1 MRIAILGAGPAGL
14 YLSYLIKR
22 RAPDADVTVFEQ
34 NPADA
39 TFGFG
44 VVFSD
49 RALEFLRDDDEETYA
64 AIVPHMESW
73 HDITLVL
80 RGERVVIDGIGFAA
94 IGRLKLLQ
102 LLQARAA
109 SVRATV
115 IYGCSVKS
123 LDELSDFDL
132 VVGADG
138 VNSLVRKTLANEL
151 GASLGYLSN
160 RFAWFGTTK
169 RFETLTQTFVET
181 ELGAFNAHHYR
192 YEADKSTFIVETDA
206 ATFERAGFA
215 GMSEADSRALCA
227 RVFAKALDG
236 EPLISNKSSWRQFPI
251 VHNARWSHGSY
262 VLLGDALHTAHF
274 SIGSGT
280 RLAMEDAISLD
291 KALAAHM
298 DISQALAAY
307 ESARRPILKKLVAG
321 ANGSAEW
328 YQRFAEHMKL
338 SAADFAMSYITRS
351 GRVDIE
357 RLRKLSPEFVGWWER
372 RSLAPDASQ
381 HKA

>member
-14 YLSYLIKR
+14 YLSFLIKR
-22 RAPDADVTVFEQ
+22 RLPDADVTVFEQ

-49 RALEFLRDDDEETYA
+49 RALEFLREDDEETYA

-80 RGERVVIDGIGFAA
+80 RGERIAIDGIGFAA

-109 SVRATV
+109 SVRVAAV
-115 IYGCSVKS
+115 YNCAVKS

-138 VNSLVRKTLANEL
+138 VNSLVRKTLADKL

-160 RFAWFGTTK
+160 RFAWFGTAK

-192 YEADKSTFIVETDA
+192 YEPGKSTFLVETDA
-206 ATFERAGFA
+206 AT
-215 GMSEADSRALCA
+215 
-227 RVFAKALDG
+227 
-236 EPLISNKSSWRQFPI
+236 
-251 VHNARWSHGSY
+251 
-262 VLLGDALHTAHF
+262 
-274 SIGSGT
+274 
-280 RLAMEDAISLD
+280 
-291 KALAAHM
+291 
-298 DISQALAAY
+298 
-307 ESARRPILKKLVAG
+307 
-321 ANGSAEW
+321 
-328 YQRFAEHMKL
+328 
-338 SAADFAMSYITRS
+338 
-351 GRVDIE
+351 
-357 RLRKLSPEFVGWWER
+357 
-372 RSLAPDASQ
+372 
-381 HKA
+381 